1 MAFAE
6 INFFPNSTQAVSEKV
21 FPFDYS
27 ELTDKLEYSGDTKST
42 PLVKKETSSKLS
54 NNTNDYII
62 KHTLKKMM
70 SR

>member
-6 INFFPNSTQAVSEKV
+6 INFFPSSKQAESEKV

-27 ELTDKLEYSGDTKST
+27 ELTEKLEYSGDTKST